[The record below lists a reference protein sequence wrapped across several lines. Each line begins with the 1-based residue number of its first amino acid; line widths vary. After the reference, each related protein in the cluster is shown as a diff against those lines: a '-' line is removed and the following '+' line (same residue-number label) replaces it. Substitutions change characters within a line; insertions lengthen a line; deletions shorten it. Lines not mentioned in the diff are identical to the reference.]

1 MATRTFSRVSSPA
14 RARLAL
20 FARSRRRATVVR
32 ASSTSRAIDDVLE
45 LARDA
50 VDARG
55 GCAYALWGHGS
66 HLGLPANWYLRVDDE
81 AFVEETMNAELCYV
95 SGRAKG
101 RRGECWEVDFSGHAQ
116 TLELDDAEAATLS
129 AWTRTGYWASEACV
143 NEHLD
148 LEMMDADERE
158 GAVRIGMKMK
168 GGRVTSV
175 LTLDATTW
183 RPKKLAVAVCGAEDV
198 WTFED
203 WKTSACGVVY
213 AGTTTLYGTNG
224 GTQEFIAH
232 GVAAGRGKE
241 GQAVFKKPTTPSPTV
256 AFDAN
261 VSSEI
266 EVIRASSS
274 HVLVEPTIDEKNA
287 GPFILDTGA
296 SGLVVTPRAA
306 KTLGLRA
313 FGEVYVS
320 GVSGR
325 VPCRFQRG
333 QVLKLG
339 PLTLKRP
346 VFMEMGL
353 DGIVSGASKPIAGI
367 IGFDV
372 FKSAILSVSES
383 GDRVN
388 IYDCNDASAV
398 DEKWAWQQLRL
409 VSNVPHVSATFS
421 GVNDSHKTTP
431 RIFMIDSGAGGAD
444 VIFHSKAVEEMGL
457 DSLLAPDGRRT
468 SSRVRGV
475 SGANGESGGQTL
487 TYRTTMDWL
496 QLADTD
502 ADGEPVRFENV
513 DTLLA
518 SGEGF
523 SLSEHS
529 CGMICARLLGKRQIV
544 YDVSRRRIAF
554 VAGDE

>member
-1 MATRTFSRVSSPA
+1 MATGA
-14 RARLAL
+14 RARVSAPVRECVAPR
-20 FARSRRRATVVR
+20 ARSTRCGTIVR
-32 ASSTSRAIDDVLE
+32 ASSTSHALDDVLE
-45 LARDA
+45 RAREA
-50 VDARG
+50 IDARG

-116 TLELDDAEAATLS
+116 TLELDDAEAAMLS

-143 NEHLD
+143 NEYVD

-158 GAVRIGMKMK
+158 GALRIGMKMR

-183 RPKKLAVAVCGAEDV
+183 RPKKLAVAVCGDEDV

-203 WKTSACGVVY
+203 WKTSPCGVVY

-224 GTQEFIAH
+224 GKQEFIAH

-241 GQAVFKKPTTPSPTV
+241 GRAVFNKPTMPSPTV
-256 AFDAN
+256 VFDAD

-266 EVIRASSS
+266 DVVRASSS
-274 HVLVEPTIDEKNA
+274 HVLVEPTIDGKNA

-296 SGLVVTPRAA
+296 SGLVITPRAA
-306 KTLGLRA
+306 KALGLRA
-313 FGEVYVS
+313 FGEVHVS

-333 QVLKLG
+333 LELKLG

-353 DGIVSGASKPIAGI
+353 DGIVSGAAEPVAGI

-372 FKSAILSVSES
+372 FKSAILSVSEG

-388 IYDCNDASAV
+388 IYDYNDVSSV
-398 DEKWAWQQLRL
+398 DEKWAWQELRL
-409 VSNVPHVSATFS
+409 VSNVPHISATFS
-421 GVNDSHKTTP
+421 GTNDSHKTTP
-431 RIFMIDSGAGGAD
+431 NIFMIDSGAGGAD
-444 VIFHSKAVEEMGL
+444 VIFHSKAVEDMGL
-457 DSLLAPDGRRT
+457 DSLLAPEGRRT

-487 TYRTTMDWL
+487 TYRATMDWL
-496 QLADTD
+496 QLAETD
-502 ADGEPVRFENV
+502 AEGEPVRFENV

-554 VAGDE
+554 VA

>member
-1 MATRTFSRVSSPA
+1 MATGA
-14 RARLAL
+14 RARVSAPVRACVAPR
-20 FARSRRRATVVR
+20 ARSTRCGTIVR
-32 ASSTSRAIDDVLE
+32 ASSTSHALDDVLE
-45 LARDA
+45 RAREA
-50 VDARG
+50 IDARG

-116 TLELDDAEAATLS
+116 TLELDDAEAAMLS

-143 NEHLD
+143 NEYVD

-158 GAVRIGMKMK
+158 GALRIGMKMR

-183 RPKKLAVAVCGAEDV
+183 RPKKLAVAVCGDEDV

-203 WKTSACGVVY
+203 WKTSSCGVVY

-224 GTQEFIAH
+224 GKQEFIAH

-241 GQAVFKKPTTPSPTV
+241 GRAVFNKPTMPSPTV
-256 AFDAN
+256 VFDAD

-266 EVIRASSS
+266 DVVRASSS
-274 HVLVEPTIDEKNA
+274 HVLVEPTIDGKNA

-296 SGLVVTPRAA
+296 SGLVITPRAA
-306 KTLGLRA
+306 KALGLRA
-313 FGEVYVS
+313 FGEVHVS

-333 QVLKLG
+333 LELKLG

-353 DGIVSGASKPIAGI
+353 DGIVSGAAEPVAGI

-372 FKSAILSVSES
+372 FKSAILSVSEG

-388 IYDCNDASAV
+388 IYDYNDVSSV
-398 DEKWAWQQLRL
+398 DEKWAWQELRL
-409 VSNVPHVSATFS
+409 VSNVPHISATFS
-421 GVNDSHKTTP
+421 GTDDSHKTTP
-431 RIFMIDSGAGGAD
+431 NIFMIDSGAGGAD
-444 VIFHSKAVEEMGL
+444 VIFHSKAVEDMGL
-457 DSLLAPDGRRT
+457 DSLLAPEGRRT

-487 TYRTTMDWL
+487 TYRATMDWL
-496 QLADTD
+496 QLAETD
-502 ADGEPVRFENV
+502 AEGEPVRFENV

-554 VAGDE
+554 VA

>member
-1 MATRTFSRVSSPA
+1 MATGA
-14 RARLAL
+14 RARVSAPVRACVAPR
-20 FARSRRRATVVR
+20 ARSTRCGTIVR
-32 ASSTSRAIDDVLE
+32 ASSTSHALDDVLE
-45 LARDA
+45 RAREA
-50 VDARG
+50 IDARG

-116 TLELDDAEAATLS
+116 TLELDDAEAAMLS

-143 NEHLD
+143 NEYVD

-158 GAVRIGMKMK
+158 GALRIGMKMR

-183 RPKKLAVAVCGAEDV
+183 RPKKLAVAVCGDEDV

-203 WKTSACGVVY
+203 WKTSSCGVVY

-224 GTQEFIAH
+224 GKQEFIAH

-241 GQAVFKKPTTPSPTV
+241 GRAVFNKPTMPSPTV
-256 AFDAN
+256 VFDAD

-266 EVIRASSS
+266 DVVRASSS
-274 HVLVEPTIDEKNA
+274 HVLVEPTIDGKHA

-296 SGLVVTPRAA
+296 SGLVITPRAA
-306 KTLGLRA
+306 KALGLRA
-313 FGEVYVS
+313 FGEVHVS

-333 QVLKLG
+333 LELKLG

-353 DGIVSGASKPIAGI
+353 DGIVSGAAEPVAGI

-372 FKSAILSVSES
+372 FKSAILSVSEG

-388 IYDCNDASAV
+388 IYDYNDVSSV
-398 DEKWAWQQLRL
+398 DEKWAWQELRL
-409 VSNVPHVSATFS
+409 VSNVPHISATFS
-421 GVNDSHKTTP
+421 GTNDSHKTTP
-431 RIFMIDSGAGGAD
+431 NIFMIDSGAGGAD
-444 VIFHSKAVEEMGL
+444 VIFHSKAVEDMGL
-457 DSLLAPDGRRT
+457 DSLLAPEGRRT

-487 TYRTTMDWL
+487 TYRATMDWL
-496 QLADTD
+496 QLAETD
-502 ADGEPVRFENV
+502 AEGEPVRFENV

-554 VAGDE
+554 VA

>member
-1 MATRTFSRVSSPA
+1 
-14 RARLAL
+14 
-20 FARSRRRATVVR
+20 
-32 ASSTSRAIDDVLE
+32 
-45 LARDA
+45 
-50 VDARG
+50 
-55 GCAYALWGHGS
+55 
-66 HLGLPANWYLRVDDE
+66 VDDE

-116 TLELDDAEAATLS
+116 TLELDDAEAAMLS

-143 NEHLD
+143 NEYVD

-158 GAVRIGMKMK
+158 GALRIGMKMR

-183 RPKKLAVAVCGAEDV
+183 RPKKLAVAVCGDEDV

-203 WKTSACGVVY
+203 WKTSSCGVVY

-241 GQAVFKKPTTPSPTV
+241 GRAVFNKPTMPSPTV
-256 AFDAN
+256 VFDAD

-266 EVIRASSS
+266 DVVRASSS
-274 HVLVEPTIDEKNA
+274 HVLVEPTIDGKNA

-296 SGLVVTPRAA
+296 SGLVITPRAA
-306 KTLGLRA
+306 KALGLRA
-313 FGEVYVS
+313 FGEVHVS

-333 QVLKLG
+333 LELKLG

-353 DGIVSGASKPIAGI
+353 DGIVSGAAEPVAGI

-372 FKSAILSVSES
+372 FKSAILSVSEG

-388 IYDCNDASAV
+388 IYDYNDVSSV
-398 DEKWAWQQLRL
+398 DEKWAWQELRL
-409 VSNVPHVSATFS
+409 VSNVPHISATFS
-421 GVNDSHKTTP
+421 GTNDSHKTTP
-431 RIFMIDSGAGGAD
+431 NIFMIDSGAGGAD
-444 VIFHSKAVEEMGL
+444 VIFHSKAVEDMGL
-457 DSLLAPDGRRT
+457 DSLLAPEGRRT

-487 TYRTTMDWL
+487 TYRATMDWL
-496 QLADTD
+496 QLAETD
-502 ADGEPVRFENV
+502 AEGEPVRFENV

-554 VAGDE
+554 VA